1 MTWSRALRSRLREQ
15 FLVTTKDGGAFSG
28 ILYSADGKVLVLR
41 NAEAVGA
48 GENKTNLP
56 LDGEII
62 IILSDVAYLQR
73 P

>member
-1 MTWSRALRSRLREQ
+1 VRSRVLRSRLREQ
-15 FLVTTKDGGAFSG
+15 FFVTTKDGASFHGL
-28 ILYSADGKVLVLR
+28 LYSCDEKALVLR

-48 GENKTNLP
+48 GENQTNLP

-62 IILSDVAYLQR
+62 ILLRDVAYLQR